1 MTDLLTEER
10 LQAEANRAAQAP
22 AFRAA
27 LWQHCR
33 YLRKGAAPEQLKT
46 RIHPGDQMLLHS
58 LKHFHEVNRPL
69 SQYYNVALQQ
79 HDAAQQILRHVFPSV
94 PEDLKVLDF
103 ACGYG
108 RLLRFLG
115 LSIPPERIWAAEIQ
129 AGAVD
134 FVVAEYG
141 VHGLLSQTDPAS
153 FEPGQRFDFIWV
165 ASLFS
170 HLPETLFKAWIGKLH
185 SLLSPRGVLC
195 FSVHDECLLP
205 EGAVLPDKGIRF
217 TPDSENADLD
227 TCSYGTTYVGE
238 PFVARAIGDSLG
250 QPGHAYA
257 RLPRG
262 LANEQDLYVV
272 PADPAADLAGLSS
285 FRRGAWGW
293 VDDLELGTDGR
304 LDMHGWAASLD
315 DGPLDEV
322 LIELDGRAHR
332 CPTGE
337 PREDVARV
345 LHDARLFH
353 SGWRFATTLPAT
365 GGEVFIQVSGR
376 TARGETALLYTG
388 TLAMPRPDAAP
399 EPRPEPRSESPPG
412 LLKRL
417 KTLLSGGG

>member
-10 LQAEANRAAQAP
+10 LQAEADQAAQTA

-27 LWQHCR
+27 LWRHCR
-33 YLRKGAAPEQLKT
+33 YLRSDASPEQLKT

-79 HDAAQQILRHVFPSV
+79 HDAAQQILHHVFPSR
-94 PEDLKVLDF
+94 PANLQVLDF

-108 RLLRFLG
+108 RLLRFLS
-115 LSIPPERIWAAEIQ
+115 LSIPPEQIWAAEIQ

-134 FVVAEYG
+134 FVVQEYG
-141 VHGLLSQTDPAS
+141 VHGLLSQTEPAS
-153 FEPGQRFDFIWV
+153 FEPGRRFDFIWV

-195 FSVHDECLLP
+195 FSVHDQCLLP
-205 EGAVLPDKGIRF
+205 EGTVLPDSGIRF

-227 TCSYGTTYVGE
+227 TCNYGTTHVGE
-238 PFVARAIGDSLG
+238 AFVARAIGDSLG
-250 QPGHAYA
+250 RPGHPYA

-272 PADPAADLAGLSS
+272 AADPSTDLTGLRG

-293 VDDLELGTDGR
+293 VDGLEFAADGR
-304 LDMHGWAASLD
+304 LEMHGWAASLD

-322 LIELDGRAHR
+322 IVELDGQTHR
-332 CPTGE
+332 CPTGAL
-337 PREDVARV
+337 REDVARV
-345 LHDARLFH
+345 LNDPRLAL

-365 GGEVFIQVSGR
+365 GGKVFLQVSGR
-376 TARGETALLYTG
+376 TTRGETALLYTG
-388 TLAMPRPDAAP
+388 TLAVPAPTISSDPRPT
-399 EPRPEPRSESPPG
+399 PPTG
-412 LLKRL
+412 LLSKL
-417 KTLLSGGG
+417 KTLLSGRG